1 MLIGKAWPYPTICD
15 KDPSKAIA
23 MVKWDNSINETAQN
37 FAHAVGLILGMY
49 KDEAPAST
57 GRNKICGTEQDNN
70 AKNIMSSSKPKESKW
85 SSCSN
90 EDFQNYYDGVIASG
104 KPFCLE
110 VREKETTRGIPYPES
125 KQNM

>member
-1 MLIGKAWPYPTICD
+1 
-15 KDPSKAIA
+15 

-57 GRNKICGTEQDNN
+57 GRNKICGTEQDNK

-90 EDFQNYYDGVIASG
+90 EDFQNYYDGEIARG

-110 VREKETTRGIPYPES
+110 VREKEKRRVVPEPKS
-125 KQNM
+125 K